1 MVNTV
6 AVLHCLG
13 MGPHREKGRVKGKP
27 REGKLQKNREE
38 IADLQKK
45 IKTMIERRSGG
56 GGANK

>member
-1 MVNTV
+1 
-6 AVLHCLG
+6 